1 MKTTVTNPNRDDES
15 DVEENHDSKQNFE
28 KDEEKKI
35 SNEHSGE
42 TTSHDIEVQNVYLL
56 SR

>member
-1 MKTTVTNPNRDDES
+1 MHTPNCDEEP
-15 DVEENHDSKQNFE
+15 DVEENYDANKTFE

-42 TTSHDIEVQNVYLL
+42 TTSRETEVQNI
-56 SR
+56 

>member
-1 MKTTVTNPNRDDES
+1 MHIPNCDEEP
-15 DVEENHDSKQNFE
+15 DVEENYDANKTFE

-42 TTSHDIEVQNVYLL
+42 TTSRETEVQNI
-56 SR
+56 